1 MRILSATATA
11 GVADRLHVYISAL
24 HAAHHHQV
32 ARKSVIKIVFPSFR
46 NTTLKVNA
54 RVNLSKVIAGSS

>member
-11 GVADRLHVYISAL
+11 GVVDGLHVYISAL
-24 HAAHHHQV
+24 HAARHRV
-32 ARKSVIKIVFPSFR
+32 ARKSVIKNVFPSFR

-54 RVNLSKVIAGSS
+54 RANLSKVIVGSS